1 MPILS
6 KFLGIIIK
14 IFVKDHPPPH
24 FHAKYA
30 EYKCSVNIDNG
41 EVIAGK
47 MPPKQKKE
55 LKKWSK
61 KNKKKLLKN
70 WEEAQKGNPKLKEI
84 K

>member
-47 MPPKQKKE
+47 MPTK
-55 LKKWSK
+55 
-61 KNKKKLLKN
+61 KKKLKNGLKRIKKN
-70 WEEAQKGNPKLKEI
+70 CSKIGKKHKKESLN
-84 K
+84 